1 MTQEGSTPS
10 LGVSLSWQTLNV
22 VLQVALQLVYM
33 ALLARWIAPEDF
45 GVMAIALVVV
55 GVVEIFAQVGI
66 GPSIVQQPNLTPSHI
81 ASAWWFSAGLG
92 LLFFA
97 GMYAAA
103 PALSAHYETPAL
115 CTVLRWISLSFVISG
130 FSVVSRSLLIK
141 RMDFRALTVCALAG
155 MVVGNL
161 GVGLWMAFSGAGL
174 WAYVTAL
181 LVQNAVLSLGYLWF
195 ARIPLGA
202 GWDGAALGS
211 LLRYGSQST
220 AFNLL
225 TYAGAKMDTLMV
237 TESLGWREVG
247 WYDRAVYL
255 MGLPVTVLG
264 KLGDS
269 VLFSGLS
276 AMQNDRDQLRATSLR
291 GLHLIFLLTLP
302 MTTVLVWHA
311 EGITRLVLGPQF
323 DGAAPLA
330 QTLFLAVALR
340 ALTKLGDAN
349 IRALDGLRW
358 GIIIKLVFLGT
369 MAGGIQWAL
378 ADGYGARGAAWA
390 VVLASSVQCLLT
402 MGWMAHTLGIS
413 WKELILFMLPG
424 GGMAVIVAIPLGMFP
439 SLEWLESTAC
449 AVSIALGAALVIPGL
464 TVPKAVDPD
473 GALRHWIAGRMPG
486 RGLRSRWKP

>member
-1 MTQEGSTPS
+1 M
-10 LGVSLSWQTLNV
+10 GVSLSWQTLNV
-22 VLQVALQLVYM
+22 MLQVGLQLIYM

-66 GPSIVQQPNLTPSHI
+66 GPSIVQQPHLTPSHI
-81 ASAWWFSAGLG
+81 ATAWWFSAGLG
-92 LLFFA
+92 LVFFA
-97 GMYAAA
+97 GMYLAA

-115 CTVLRWISLSFVISG
+115 CQVLRWISLSFVISG

-141 RMDFRALTVCALAG
+141 RMDFRALTACALAG

-161 GVGLWMAFSGAGL
+161 GIGLWMASQGAGL

-181 LVQNAVLSLGYLWF
+181 LVQNGVLSLGYVWF
-195 ARIPLGA
+195 ARIPLHA
-202 GWDGAALGS
+202 RWDGAALGS
-211 LLRYGSQST
+211 LLTYGGRST
-220 AFNLL
+220 VFNLL
-225 TYAGAKMDTLMV
+225 TYAGAKVDMLMV
-237 TESLGWREVG
+237 KESLGWRDVG

-276 AMQNDRDQLRATSLR
+276 AMQDNRDQLRATSLR
-291 GLHLIFLLTLP
+291 GLHLISLLTLP
-302 MTTVLVWHA
+302 MTIVLVWQA
-311 EGITRLVLGPQF
+311 EGITRLILGPKF

-358 GIIIKLVFLGT
+358 GITIKLVFLGT
-369 MAGGIQWAL
+369 LAVGVQWAL
-378 ADGYGARGAAWA
+378 TRGHGSQGAAWA
-390 VVLASSVQCLLT
+390 VVAASGVQWLLT
-402 MGWMAHTLGIS
+402 MGWMTQTLGIS
-413 WKELILFMLPG
+413 WPELLRFVRPG
-424 GGMAVIVAIPLGMFP
+424 IGMAIAVAIPMGAIP
-439 SLEWLESTAC
+439 SSAWWVSTAI
-449 AVSIALGAALVIPGL
+449 AVCLAVCAALVFPGL
-464 TVPKAVDPD
+464 ALPKAVDPQ
-473 GALRHWIAGRMPG
+473 GTLRSWVAARLPM
-486 RGLRSRWKP
+486 RGLRSRWES

>member
-1 MTQEGSTPS
+1 
-10 LGVSLSWQTLNV
+10 
-22 VLQVALQLVYM
+22 
-33 ALLARWIAPEDF
+33 
-45 GVMAIALVVV
+45 
-55 GVVEIFAQVGI
+55 
-66 GPSIVQQPNLTPSHI
+66 
-81 ASAWWFSAGLG
+81 
-92 LLFFA
+92 
-97 GMYAAA
+97 
-103 PALSAHYETPAL
+103 
-115 CTVLRWISLSFVISG
+115 VLRWISLSFVISG

-141 RMDFRALTVCALAG
+141 RMDFRTLTACALAG

-161 GVGLWMAFSGAGL
+161 GVGLLMAFNGAGL

-181 LVQNAVLSLGYLWF
+181 LVQNAVLSLGYVWF

-225 TYAGAKMDTLMV
+225 TYAGAKVDTLMV
-237 TESLGWREVG
+237 KESLGWRDVG

-276 AMQNDRDQLRATSLR
+276 SMQDDRDELRATSLR
-291 GLHLIFLLTLP
+291 GLHLISLLTLP
-302 MTTVLVWHA
+302 MTTVLVWQA
-311 EGITRLVLGPQF
+311 EGITRLILGPQF

-358 GIIIKLVFLGT
+358 GITIKLVFLGT
-369 MAGGIQWAL
+369 LAGGVQWAL
-378 ADGYGARGAAWA
+378 AHGYGARGAAWA
-390 VVLASSVQCLLT
+390 VVLASGVQWLLT
-402 MGWMAHTLGIS
+402 MGWMVHTLGIS
-413 WKELILFMLPG
+413 WNTLIRFILPG
-424 GGMAVIVAIPLGMFP
+424 IGMAVIVALPMGVFS
-439 SLEWLESTAC
+439 SLAWLASTAC
-449 AVSIALGAALVIPGL
+449 AVSMALCAALVFPGL
-464 TVPKAVDPD
+464 TVPKSVDPD
-473 GALRHWIAGRMPG
+473 GALRLWVAGRLPLP
-486 RGLRSRWKP
+486 GLRSRWKP